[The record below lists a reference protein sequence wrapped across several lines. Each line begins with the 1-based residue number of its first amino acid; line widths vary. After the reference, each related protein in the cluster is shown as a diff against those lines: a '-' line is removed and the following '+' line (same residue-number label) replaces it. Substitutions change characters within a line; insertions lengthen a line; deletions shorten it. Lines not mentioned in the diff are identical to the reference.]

1 MSMGTVLF
9 DNMTMGTVLFDNNS
23 FTACKNNYQ
32 YISIG
37 TILSDNNQFP
47 AVIGTMSIVA
57 GIIYLKASK
66 NQFQGCQ

>member
-1 MSMGTVLF
+1 MRVNGDVSMGTVLF
-9 DNMTMGTVLFDNNS
+9 DNILL
-23 FTACKNNYQ
+23 TACQKNYQ

-47 AVIGTMSIVA
+47 AVIGAMSIVA